1 MICASH
7 FMQGPSVSHSRR
19 LIPKPEVSIV
29 LPTYSRGDSGLL
41 KRAIESVL
49 RQKFQNFELIVM
61 DDGSTDSTASVISE
75 FVEAD
80 DRVIHV
86 RHDRNC
92 GLPALRV
99 NEGLLMARGAY
110 CAYQFD
116 DDQWTAEHLETM
128 MRQFRG
134 NARWGVAYGLCRYT
148 IAGHDH
154 LLGHPFDYSKLISGN
169 YIANNSVVH
178 RREVF
183 ERLGGYDMHVLMR
196 RLCDWDL
203 WLRWGRNVKF
213 CFVDEVVSLV
223 EAGRAESIGATAPY
237 DSFATR
243 AHMALD
249 RTANL
254 LPEAL
259 SSFVVDDLGHLNHLG
274 TEKISEL
281 WLRHIAPFQSRF
293 PDVWVTSDPPRPK
306 RIHVLVTKAHFD
318 TTVDITISNFKEA
331 LAREFVFTFIPQG
344 QIDEA
349 AVRSSDIL
357 LLHRTIDSQAV
368 GLAETARR
376 AGKAVVFLMD
386 DDLLSLHELSE
397 EFSYLAPG
405 SACRQSLESIIK
417 DADLTVTYSRL
428 MQEAV
433 QGLNLRNVRLDT
445 NIRGKW
451 LASAK
456 SRLNSTVEDG
466 QRMYETVKIGFAGYT
481 ARREEFEVLWPAIVE
496 ASHSLGARAEF
507 HFWGLQPDRLNELGS
522 PFRLEPFT
530 FSYDQYLEQLT
541 TADFDVMLAP
551 LFAEKKAKRAKC
563 PIKFLESTAAG
574 AIGVYSDVEPYQVV
588 EDGVTGIKCENVA
601 SAWCAAILKAA
612 ALSHPERMRMLAQ
625 AIRRVEDD
633 YASEGQAS
641 RVAATLKAALLHS
654 RLPHAYSQRPRIA
667 YFCHSPYLAGAENHL
682 LRHAMLALEFRFEPV
697 LVLPASCSAIH
708 DEMQRRAEDL
718 GIEVAYLPLSVET
731 ELSAERVLDE
741 SMVGT
746 IQHWL
751 ERSHIALVH
760 SVTIMREPGEATRRL
775 NLPHA
780 VSLYAA
786 GRTEPAGV
794 DHCDVVHSDS
804 LLYAN
809 RWAGVLGVPAR
820 RILSH
825 IPDAYFMEKPAR
837 TGSDDGREGEPVRIA
852 VFGTLQPRK
861 GQLQAI
867 EAVGLLRKETARP
880 VHLHLFGYDHFF
892 PNYMASCVEMA
903 EKYGVSEFVHFE
915 GFVRDPRASLQAADI
930 LLCAS
935 DWESLPQAILEGM
948 AAGLLVVAPNVGG
961 ITDVVSNRTGILMED
976 NSASSIRAAVGR
988 ALALCTADWKQ
999 RTTLARSVVRR
1010 ECSTFAV
1017 ASELFSLY
1025 EEAAKARKL
1034 SAGPRNRP
1042 APIRSEAISE
1052 TLDRIPSTDLTY
1064 AALDKL
1070 RSRLREINAEL

>member
-1 MICASH
+1 
-7 FMQGPSVSHSRR
+7 MQGPAVFHSRR
-19 LIPKPEVSIV
+19 LIREPEVSII
-29 LPTYSRGDSGLL
+29 LPTFARGDSGLL

-61 DDGSTDSTASVISE
+61 DDGSTDSSASVISE
-75 FVEAD
+75 FVDGD

-116 DDQWTAEHLETM
+116 DDQWTDEYLQTM
-128 MRQFRG
+128 
-134 NARWGVAYGLCRYT
+134 LCRFHRDAHWEVAFGQCRFT
-148 IAGHDH
+148 LAGRDQ
-154 LLGHPFDYSKLISGN
+154 LLGQPFDYSKLMSGN
-169 YIANNSVVH
+169 FIANNSLIH

-203 WLRWGRNVKF
+203 WLRWGRKVRF
-213 CFVDEVVSLV
+213 HFVDEIVSLV
-223 EAGRAESIGATAPY
+223 EGGRAESIGATASY
-237 DSFATR
+237 DPFATR

-249 RTANL
+249 RTASL
-254 LPEAL
+254 RPDAM
-259 SSFVVDDLGHLNHLG
+259 SSFVVDDLAHLSHLG
-274 TEKISEL
+274 IEKVSEL
-281 WLRHIAPFQSRF
+281 WLRHIAPFQARF
-293 PDVWVTSDPPRPK
+293 RDVWVTSDPPRP
-306 RIHVLVTKAHFD
+306 RRTHVLVTKAHFD
-318 TTVDITISNFKEA
+318 TTVDITISNFAAA
-331 LAREFVFTFIPQG
+331 LAREFAFTFIPQA
-344 QIDEA
+344 QVDEA

-357 LLHRTIDSQAV
+357 LLHRTIDSH
-368 GLAETARR
+368 AEELVKVARM

-386 DDLLSLHELSE
+386 DDLLSLCEVSE

-405 SACRQSLESIIK
+405 SACRHSLESIIR
-417 DADLTVTYSRL
+417 DADLCVTYSRL
-428 MQEAV
+428 MRESV
-433 QGLNLRNVRLDT
+433 EGLNPRNVLLDT
-445 NIRGKW
+445 NIRRAW
-451 LASAK
+451 LERAK
-456 SRLNSTVEDG
+456 SRLSSAVPGGEKPQG
-466 QRMYETVKIGFAGYT
+466 PVKIGFAGGS
-481 ARREEFEVLWPAIVE
+481 ARREEFEVLWPAIVK

-507 HFWGLQPDRLNELGS
+507 HFWGLQPDRLNELSS
-522 PFRLEPFT
+522 PFQLEPFT

-541 TADFDVMLAP
+541 TADFDVMIAP

-601 SAWCAAILKAA
+601 SAWCAAILRAA
-612 ALSHPERMRMLAQ
+612 ELSHSERMRMLAQ
-625 AIRRVEDD
+625 AIRRVEHD
-633 YASEGQAS
+633 YASEAQAS

-654 RLPHAYSQRPRIA
+654 KLLHASSQRPRIA

-682 LRHAMLALEFRFEPV
+682 LRHAMLALEFRFEPI
-697 LVLPASCSAIH
+697 LVLPVSCSAIQ

-731 ELSAERVLDE
+731 ELNTERVLDE
-741 SMVGT
+741 SMIGT

-751 ERSHIALVH
+751 ERSHIALAH
-760 SVTIMREPGEATRRL
+760 SVTIMRELGEATRRL

-825 IPDAYFMEKPAR
+825 IPDAYFMDKAAEA
-837 TGSDDGREGEPVRIA
+837 SLDDDRGRESVSIA

-867 EAVGLLRKETARP
+867 EAVGLLRKETAQT

-892 PNYMASCVEMA
+892 PNYLASCVEMA
-903 EKYGVSEFVHFE
+903 EKHGVSEFVHFE

-961 ITDVVSNRTGILMED
+961 ITDVVSNRTGILMAD
-976 NSASSIRAAVGR
+976 NSASSIRAAIGR
-988 ALALCTADWKQ
+988 ALALSTADWKQ

-1025 EEAAKARKL
+1025 EEAAKAHKL
-1034 SAGPRNRP
+1034 SAGARNRA

-1052 TLDRIPSTDLTY
+1052 TLDRIPSTELTY